1 MRGDAEED
9 SGAYDAARERS
20 VRLDERSRDSRT
32 RRDARD
38 DASTRCVRALTC
50 VWVCTFTQD
59 KLIDASDVTHMYKIT
74 KHVGMCATGKGPDIR
89 DIVQKARKKAADFK
103 QTYGYEVPVDVL
115 ANILADE
122 FQVYTQ
128 HAYMRP
134 MAAMLM
140 FVGIDEEKGPSLFK
154 CDPAGYYVGY
164 KATSAGAKEQEA
176 INFLEK
182 KVKGPNA
189 GNEFDREETIR
200 TAVACLQTVL
210 GEDLKAKE
218 LEVGIVTTDNKNFR
232 LLGVD
237 EIEEHLTA
245 ISERD

>member
-1 MRGDAEED
+1 M
-9 SGAYDAARERS
+9 
-20 VRLDERSRDSRT
+20 
-32 RRDARD
+32 
-38 DASTRCVRALTC
+38 
-50 VWVCTFTQD
+50 
-59 KLIDASDVTHMYKIT
+59 
-74 KHVGMCATGKGPDIR
+74 
-89 DIVQKARKKAADFK
+89 AD
-103 QTYGYEVPVDVL
+103 
-115 ANILADE
+115 N

-140 FVGIDEEKGPSLFK
+140 FVGIDEEQGPSLFK
-154 CDPAGYYVGY
+154 CDPAGYFVGY

-182 KVKGPNA
+182 KVKGPTP
-189 GNEFDREETIR
+189 GTVHREETIQ